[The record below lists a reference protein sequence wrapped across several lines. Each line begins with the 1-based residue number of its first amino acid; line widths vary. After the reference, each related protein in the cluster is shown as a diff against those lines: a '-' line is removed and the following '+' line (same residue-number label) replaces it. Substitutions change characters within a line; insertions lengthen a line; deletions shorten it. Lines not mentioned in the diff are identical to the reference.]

1 MWSILSTPVYVPFSY
16 KTYVMKGTLYF
27 VQGDHWRPLPLLIYG
42 ALALG
47 GGLLSLLLP
56 ETLNKKLPDT
66 ITEGEMFGL
75 K

>member
-1 MWSILSTPVYVPFSY
+1 MESATNF
-16 KTYVMKGTLYF
+16 F
-27 VQGDHWRPLPLLIYG
+27 QGDHWRPLPLLIYG
-42 ALALG
+42 ALALC

-66 ITEGEMFGL
+66 IEDGELFGL

>member
-1 MWSILSTPVYVPFSY
+1 MHFYYDIYLMESAINF
-16 KTYVMKGTLYF
+16 F
-27 VQGDHWRPLPLLIYG
+27 QGDHWRPLPLLIYG
-42 ALALG
+42 ALALC

-66 ITEGEMFGL
+66 IEDGELFGL

>member
-1 MWSILSTPVYVPFSY
+1 MSLI
-16 KTYVMKGTLYF
+16 F

-42 ALALG
+42 ALALSG
-47 GGLLSLLLP
+47 GVLSLMLP

-66 ITEGEMFGL
+66 IAEGELFGL

>member
-1 MWSILSTPVYVPFSY
+1 MD
-16 KTYVMKGTLYF
+16 GGLYF
-27 VQGDHWRPLPLLIYG
+27 SQGDQWRPLPLLIYG
-42 ALALG
+42 ALALC

-66 ITEGEMFGL
+66 IEEGEMFGL

>member
-1 MWSILSTPVYVPFSY
+1 VGFL
-16 KTYVMKGTLYF
+16 
-27 VQGDHWRPLPLLIYG
+27 QGDHWRPLPLLIYG
-42 ALALG
+42 ALALC

-66 ITEGEMFGL
+66 IEEGELFGL